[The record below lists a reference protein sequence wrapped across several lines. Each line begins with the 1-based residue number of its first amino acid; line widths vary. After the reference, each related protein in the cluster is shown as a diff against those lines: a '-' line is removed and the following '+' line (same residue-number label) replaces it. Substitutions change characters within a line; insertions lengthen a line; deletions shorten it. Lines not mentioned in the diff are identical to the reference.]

1 MHADDTCINLII
13 TINLNNIES
22 QQYFRWKGTPPCDV
36 LFIQQ
41 RSVRGES
48 LIHEFESRWRF
59 YTFAKTYCLVKC
71 EI

>member
-1 MHADDTCINLII
+1 MHADNTCINLII

-22 QQYFRWKGTPPCDV
+22 HYFRWNGTPPYDV

-48 LIHEFESRWRF
+48 LIREFESRWRF
-59 YTFAKTYCLVKC
+59 YAFAKTYCLVKC